1 LIVRAGSP
9 VGDRSVISFLS
20 INGSPLIMPA
30 TRTEEELDTFQTIS
44 NWIGDIGLIT
54 TKADA
59 DETLFV
65 VEDEERGISNLVIDC
80 EAPVVEIQQ
89 TIMAVPEGADTAHLF
104 ERLLQM
110 NGSLVHGAFML
121 SADGTQIRFRDTL
134 RLATLDL
141 EELRGTIN
149 ALHLALEEYG
159 DELIDLRRSLD

>member
-1 LIVRAGSP
+1 MA
-9 VGDRSVISFLS
+9 D
-20 INGSPLIMPA
+20 
-30 TRTEEELDTFQTIS
+30 TRTEDDLDTFQTIC
-44 NWIGDIGLIT
+44 NWVGDIGLVIT
-54 TKADA
+54 KTNADDA
-59 DETLFV
+59 LLV

-80 EAPVVEIQQ
+80 EDPIVEIQQ
-89 TIMAVPEGADTAHLF
+89 TIMGVPEQADTAHLF

-110 NGSLVHGAFML
+110 NGMLVHGAFML
-121 SADGTQIRFRDTL
+121 SDDGSQIRFRDTL